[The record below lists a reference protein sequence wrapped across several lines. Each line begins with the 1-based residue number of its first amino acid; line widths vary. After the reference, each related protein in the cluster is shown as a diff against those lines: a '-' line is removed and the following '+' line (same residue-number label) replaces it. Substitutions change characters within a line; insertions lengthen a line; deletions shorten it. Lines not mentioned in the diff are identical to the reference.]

1 MRTFLRKNEAYEKF
15 SEIVDDL
22 NGTLNGFLKTLIRS
36 EYIDR
41 NDLKNINGIYVFYE
55 NDKPVYVGRTNKNR
69 MRKRIQEHSRL
80 SSNKN
85 SASFAFLLYNYNKKN
100 KQKEVEVYNPDFLKA
115 KERISKMKIKILE
128 INDPIIQTILEPYI
142 AFKLETTSKHNKFIT
157 H

>member
-1 MRTFLRKNEAYEKF
+1 MNKNCEF
-15 SEIVDDL
+15 SEIVDNL
-22 NGTLNGFLKTLIRS
+22 NGKLNGFLETLIRS

-85 SASFAFLLYNYNKKN
+85 SANFAFLLYNYNKN
-100 KQKEVEVYNPDFLKA
+100 KKEVEVYNSDFVKA
-115 KERISKMKIKILE
+115 KEKISKMKIKILE

-142 AFKLETTSKHNKFIT
+142 AFKLETTLKYNKFIT

>member
-1 MRTFLRKNEAYEKF
+1 MNKNCEFY
-15 SEIVDDL
+15 EIVDNL
-22 NGTLNGFLKTLIRS
+22 NERLNEFLKTLTS
-36 EYIDR
+36 SGYIDR
-41 NDLKNINGIYVFYE
+41 DNLENINGIYVFYE

-85 SASFAFLLYNYNKKN
+85 SASFAFLLYNYNKKY
-100 KQKEVEVYNPDFLKA
+100 KEKKVEVYNPDFVKA
-115 KERISKMKIKILE
+115 KKRISKMKIRILE

-142 AFKLETTSKHNKFIT
+142 AFKLETTSKYNKFIT